1 MTLTWY
7 FDYVSPYPYLQL
19 LQHPELFERSEV
31 EVRPVLFAG
40 LLNHWG
46 QKGPAEIVGKR
57 IHTFRL
63 ITWQSAKRGTPLRC
77 PPAHPFNPLHAL
89 RLTIAL
95 GSRLEVVRAIYDFIW
110 GEGRSVGDEWPALL
124 ERLSI
129 EPARAAELMAAD
141 NVKAALREN
150 GERAIAA
157 GVFGVPTFVA
167 GKELFWGEDATDM
180 LLDYLA
186 DPMLFEQPEL
196 KRIDSIG
203 VAASRI

>member
-7 FDYVSPYPYLQL
+7 FDYVSPFPYLQL
-19 LQHPELFERSEV
+19 LQHPDLFARPDIEI
-31 EVRPVLFAG
+31 RPVLFAG

-63 ITWQSAKRGTPLRC
+63 ITWQSARLGTPLRC

-95 GSRLEVVRAIYDFIW
+95 GARLDVIGTIYRFIW

-124 ERLSI
+124 ERLSLQ
-129 EPARAAELMAAD
+129 PARAAELIAD
-141 NVKAALREN
+141 DKVKATLRDN

-167 GKELFWGEDATDM
+167 GKELFWGEDATGM
-180 LLDYLA
+180 LLDYLC
-186 DPMLFEQPEL
+186 DPTLFEQPEL

-203 VAASRI
+203 VAASRT

>member
-19 LQHPELFERSEV
+19 LQHPKLFERADIEI
-31 EVRPVLFAG
+31 RPVLFAG

-63 ITWQSAKRGTPLRC
+63 ITWQSAKLGTPLRC

-95 GSRLEVVRAIYDFIW
+95 GSRLDVIRAIYGFIW
-110 GEGRSVGDEWPALL
+110 CEGRSAGDEWPALL

-129 EPARAAELMAAD
+129 EPERAAALMAD
-141 NVKAALREN
+141 DDVKATLRAN
-150 GERAIAA
+150 GEQAIAT

-167 GKELFWGEDATDM
+167 GKELFWGEDATGM

-186 DPMLFEQPEL
+186 DPQLFEQPEL